1 VLAQEAHLRT
11 VDELLAALE
20 GGTGTTARLIDIP
33 PLEVMALKR
42 SLADLRAD
50 ASGLPSPKEMTA
62 LFDGLRTEAVRERST
77 LLEVSTGVGIAFF
90 NSARHIGRQHVLDPY
105 GEDLKP
111 LRDEGFAAYAGRVA
125 KPYGSAIA
133 RHFDPERATLT
144 ERGIDKLTRDR

>member
-1 VLAQEAHLRT
+1 
-11 VDELLAALE
+11 
-20 GGTGTTARLIDIP
+20 
-33 PLEVMALKR
+33 M
-42 SLADLRAD
+42 S
-50 ASGLPSPKEMTA
+50 A

-111 LRDEGFAAYAGRVA
+111 LRDEGFAAYSARVA

-144 ERGIDKLTRDR
+144 ERGIDKLDARAVEDRGRGRPRGREPRLPRVRGADRRR